1 MNIAFFPDLFAL
13 TLLVIILAMVRRR
26 HSDARADAWLIG
38 LSFTLFESIAHTF
51 YAPVGIP
58 DKVLHVIVLDCYV
71 LAGLVFNWAA
81 GDQQLDRNKRLLY
94 LSLNGLA
101 LLTLT
106 TIYGLNLRYSG
117 IYFPSILVGL
127 LIGVGTSIFLRRSW
141 WYAAFYVCGWTAV
154 GVLVAQQNFR
164 AAVYW
169 SLACVY
175 ATAAVNF
182 QRRLERGSTGKL
194 AIVTGFSIWA
204 LFFLTH
210 PWVMD
215 HHAAQADVASHIWN
229 MQKLLISIGMILMM
243 LEEQVTNNEWLALHD
258 ELTGLPNRRLFAA
271 RLTSAVEH
279 CERKKCS
286 LALVVLDLNDFKQI
300 NDSLGHVAGDQV
312 LREVSSVLRKSI
324 RATDTVARLGGDEFI
339 IVVADMPNANAVER
353 FTDSI
358 RSAIERPIMVHDKPM
373 VVGASFG
380 FAMYPN
386 DARDATK
393 LLRLADQRMYFLKK
407 RPVHPAQI
415 AAAAGV
421 ALHEAQ
427 GA

>member
-1 MNIAFFPDLFAL
+1 
-13 TLLVIILAMVRRR
+13 MVRRR
-26 HSDARADAWLIG
+26 HSDARADAWLLG
-38 LSFTLFESIAHTF
+38 LSFTLVESVAHTF
-51 YAPVGIP
+51 YKQTGVP
-58 DKVLHVIVLDCYV
+58 DRALHVIVLDCYV

-81 GDQQLDRNKRLLY
+81 GDQRMERSTRLIY

-117 IYFPSILVGL
+117 VYVPAIIVGML
-127 LIGVGTSIFLRRSW
+127 LGVGSSIFLRRNW
-141 WYAAFYVCGWTAV
+141 LYAACYACGWSAI
-154 GVLVAQQNFR
+154 GLLIAQHNYR

-169 SLACVY
+169 SLGCVY
-175 ATAAVNF
+175 AIAALNF
-182 QRRLERGSTGKL
+182 QRRLDRRSTGKV
-194 AIVTGFSIWA
+194 AIVVGFSIWA
-204 LFFLTH
+204 LFFFTH

-215 HHAAQADVASHIWN
+215 HYSSRADIASHVWN
-229 MQKLLISIGMILMM
+229 MQKSLISIGMILVM
-243 LEEQVTNNEWLALHD
+243 LEEQVSNNEWLALHD

-271 RLTSAVEH
+271 RLTSAVEL
-279 CERKKCS
+279 CERQKTC

-339 IVVADMPNANAVER
+339 IVVTDMPNANAVER
-353 FTDSI
+353 FTDSL
-358 RSAIERPIMVHDKPM
+358 RSAISHPIMIHDKPL

-380 FAMYPN
+380 FAMYPEE
-386 DARDATK
+386 AKDATK

-407 RPVHPAQI
+407 RPVHAAQI
-415 AAAAGV
+415 GVPVAAV
-421 ALHEAQ
+421 HEA
-427 GA
+427 